1 MQVSV
6 RCRKERIS
14 AVVFILDQFCARRS
28 YGPGLY
34 GGDDRTSSDDCR
46 ASLRRHM
53 QLADVLC
60 RQPKRAGVY
69 LMGTDGEIPAHST
82 TYMETACSYN
92 EPVVMHPFAYRTHA
106 HTHGSSRS
114 IARLAFYGR
123 PK

>member
-1 MQVSV
+1 MKESAQSFSFLISSV
-6 RCRKERIS
+6 PPE
-14 AVVFILDQFCARRS
+14 VT
-28 YGPGLY
+28 GLGY
-34 GGDDRTSSDDCR
+34 MAENESSSD
-46 ASLRRHM
+46 LTVTRHM

-123 PK
+123 PV